1 MFSRK
6 GAKVHSYINP
16 SDALVIYNEREWKL
30 QIKLI
35 LLANVGLDLSKSA
48 SYPEPE
54 MATGIASS
62 RSVFSVR

>member
-1 MFSRK
+1 M
-6 GAKVHSYINP
+6 HSYINP
-16 SDALVIYNEREWKL
+16 SDALVIYNERREWKL